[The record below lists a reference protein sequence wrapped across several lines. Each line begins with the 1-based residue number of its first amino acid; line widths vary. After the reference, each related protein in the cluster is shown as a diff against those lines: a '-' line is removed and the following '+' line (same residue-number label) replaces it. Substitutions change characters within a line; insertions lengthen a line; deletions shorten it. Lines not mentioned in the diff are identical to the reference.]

1 MGALDCD
8 SERSFTS
15 ERPWTFLSPWTGTYQ
30 SQGHSVERTPESV
43 AQKKKGPGT

>member
-30 SQGHSVERTPESV
+30 STRPLRGANSGIGLHK
-43 AQKKKGPGT
+43 KKKGGT